1 MKRLF
6 SKIDYY
12 NIILAFLLSRLFFLI
27 IIKIANTDFE
37 TVCSLFDAEH
47 YRHIAYTGYTEPIT
61 AFFPIVPI
69 LIRIFGDTGII
80 IINNT
85 AFLISMFILYKL
97 LDEKQVCPLYVYA
110 FSPIS
115 FYSMIEYTEALFMFF
130 TILSFYLFVKRRFG
144 IIFGIVLGLCSA
156 TRNVGSMLFFAIFI
170 GIMILWYKKE
180 IKIVDIFKTYIPAT
194 IISCL
199 YPLYLQINFGNWKLF
214 LDVQYDYWIRI
225 DTNIFNTFKEQL
237 DIITNDAHYSS
248 SAGVLYRFNEQVT
261 IAIGFVFII
270 LLIITMKKQI
280 ITMKNKC
287 YDENFIVAMVYAV
300 ASILCFNTTIR
311 DPYISAPTTS
321 FFRYYMSLFPIYLSI
336 GILPKIFQ
344 LIIMSGMI
352 CLSYI
357 TTLLFATGIYFY

>member
-1 MKRLF
+1 MKRLL

-12 NIILAFLLSRLFFLI
+12 KIILAFLLSRLFFLI
-27 IIKIANTDFE
+27 IIKIVNTDFE

-47 YRHIAYTGYTEPIT
+47 YRYIADTGYTEPMT

-85 AFLISMFILYKL
+85 AFLISMFILYEL
-97 LDEKQVCPLYVYA
+97 LDEKQVFPLYVYT

-156 TRNVGSMLFFAIFI
+156 TRSVGSMLFFAIFI
-170 GIMILWYKKE
+170 GMIILWYKKE

-214 LDVQYDYWIRI
+214 VDVQYDYWIRI
-225 DTNIFNTFKEQL
+225 DTNMFNTFEEQL
-237 DIITNDAHYSS
+237 DIIFNNNHYINCTNAT
-248 SAGVLYRFNEQVT
+248 VCMYRLNEEIT

-270 LLIITMKKQI
+270 LLIVTIR
-280 ITMKNKC
+280 NKC
-287 YDENFIVAMVYAV
+287 YDENFIVTIVYAV

-311 DPYISAPTTS
+311 DPYIDAPTTS
-321 FFRYYMSLFPIYLSI
+321 FFRYYMSIFPIYLSI

-344 LIIMSGMI
+344 LIIMFWMI
-352 CLSYI
+352 CLSSI
-357 TTLLFATGIYFY
+357 TTLLFVTGVYFY